1 MASYYQMLAN
11 NRARKFKNGGS
22 DEDYYNYYQGMAEDR
37 YTSMLDYSSP
47 MYKQYANYLQ
57 TSTPKAGTDTY
68 MSMLTAGGGGYAG
81 NMKIAAAKAKNDNA
95 QRNDSILNAVNQFA
109 ASNSSQA
116 NNLLSMMSSNQMN
129 KMQLTA
135 QREAQNES
143 FGDILGGLIGMVG
156 GSFLGGLGSGYANK
170 ITGS

>member
-1 MASYYQMLAN
+1 MLAN
-11 NRARKFKNGGS
+11 NRANQFKNNGS
-22 DEDYYNYYQGMAEDR
+22 DEDYYNYYQGMIEDR

-57 TSTPKAGTDTY
+57 TSTPKTGTDTY

-81 NMKIAAAKAKNDNA
+81 NMKIAAAKAKSDNA

-116 NNLLSMMSSNQMN
+116 NSLLGLMSNSQMN

-135 QREAQNES
+135 QREADNES
-143 FGDILGGLIGMVG
+143 FGDILGGILGMVG
-156 GSFLGGLGSGYANK
+156 GSFLGPMGSAAGAS
-170 ITGS
+170 IGSKLFG